1 MEDEKARLEA
11 GLEKLAYGELWR
23 RSCIA
28 LYGATGDTA
37 YRERVLDHM
46 DESSGMS
53 LLFAWGETG
62 NEAYRQEMEKLAQRI
77 PMDAAPGGLYQYQ
90 PFHAAWDVR
99 FGGRQDARAI
109 VRLFQSAFDQRSNAR
124 YRLALAD
131 CLEQMDIQLYEHYR
145 ALADLLLKTAQETLA
160 APALNAADCYM
171 LMKGVRLDLLDPE
184 RYLPRA
190 AESFAKGC
198 LDAYYPLA
206 WSEHRR
212 MKA

>member
-1 MEDEKARLEA
+1 MEDEKARLA
-11 GLEKLAYGELWR
+11 ASLEKLGHGELWR

-28 LYGATGDTA
+28 LYGATGDAA
-37 YRERVLDHM
+37 YLECVLQHM

-53 LLFAWGETG
+53 LLLGWDATG
-62 NEAYRQEMEKLAQRI
+62 NEAFRQGMEKLAQRL
-77 PMDAAPGGLYQYQ
+77 PMDTAPESLYQYQ

-99 FGGRQDARAI
+99 FGGRRDTRAI
-109 VRLFQSAFDQRSNAR
+109 VRLFQSAFDQRMDAR

-145 ALADLLLKTAQETLA
+145 ALADLLLKTAQETVAGL
-160 APALNAADCYM
+160 ALNAADCYM

-184 RYLPRA
+184 KYLPRA
-190 AESFAKGC
+190 VESFIQGC

-206 WSEHRR
+206 LSEYRR
-212 MKA
+212 IKA